1 MDDKER
7 LERAQEALGYTFQN
21 PELLSQSLR
30 HPSSTDQRLDSCER
44 MEFLGDA
51 ILGMVVVDYL
61 YRAFASMED
70 GEMTKIKSAV
80 VSRASC
86 AVVAARV
93 GLGELV
99 ILGKGMTGR
108 RELPQSVLAS
118 VYESVVGALYLDGGL
133 EPAQTFILR
142 DMEDRIRRADRSGH
156 QSNFKSVLQQ
166 VAVQREL
173 GVPTY
178 HVLDEKGP
186 DHAKCFEVCVEL
198 GGNRFPSCWAASKKQ
213 AEQDAALE
221 ALHDLGLA
229 YRGERDEVL
238 IRLNPVE

>member
-1 MDDKER
+1 
-7 LERAQEALGYTFQN
+7 
-21 PELLSQSLR
+21 
-30 HPSSTDQRLDSCER
+30 
-44 MEFLGDA
+44 
-51 ILGMVVVDYL
+51 
-61 YRAFASMED
+61 
-70 GEMTKIKSAV
+70 MTKIKSAV

-86 AVVAARV
+86 AVVAARI
-93 GLGELV
+93 GLGELMV
-99 ILGKGMTGR
+99 LGKGMISR

-118 VYESVVGALYLDGGL
+118 VYESIVGGLYLDGGL
-133 EPAQTFILR
+133 EPAKAFILR
-142 DMEDRIRRADRSGH
+142 DMEERIRRANRSGH

-173 GVPTY
+173 GIPSY

-186 DHAKCFEVCVEL
+186 DHAKCFEVAVEL
-198 GGNRFPSCWAASKKQ
+198 GDKRFPSCWAASKKQ

-238 IRLNPVE
+238 IRLNPTV

>member
-1 MDDKER
+1 MDKNEVVPKYMQT
-7 LERAQEALGYTFQN
+7 LNSAKLTFEN
-21 PELLSQSLR
+21 EPHVISN
-30 HPSSTDQRLDSCER
+30 
-44 MEFLGDA
+44 F
-51 ILGMVVVDYL
+51 
-61 YRAFASMED
+61 
-70 GEMTKIKSAV
+70 IK
-80 VSRASC
+80 
-86 AVVAARV
+86 
-93 GLGELV
+93 
-99 ILGKGMTGR
+99 K
-108 RELPQSVLAS
+108 
-118 VYESVVGALYLDGGL
+118 
-133 EPAQTFILR
+133 ILR
-142 DMEDRIRRADRSGH
+142 DMEERIRRADRSGH

-166 VAVQREL
+166 VTMQREL

-198 GGNRFPSCWAASKKQ
+198 GGDRFPSCWAASKKQ

>member
-1 MDDKER
+1 
-7 LERAQEALGYTFQN
+7 
-21 PELLSQSLR
+21 
-30 HPSSTDQRLDSCER
+30 

-61 YRAFASMED
+61 YRAFASMEE

-186 DHAKCFEVCVEL
+186 DHAKCFEVCVEIVAIDSRHAGQPARSRPSKTPL
-198 GGNRFPSCWAASKKQ
+198 LRRCTIWAWRTAVNATRF
-213 AEQDAALE
+213 
-221 ALHDLGLA
+221 
-229 YRGERDEVL
+229 
-238 IRLNPVE
+238 

>member
-1 MDDKER
+1 M
-7 LERAQEALGYTFQN
+7 RA
-21 PELLSQSLR
+21 
-30 HPSSTDQRLDSCER
+30 
-44 MEFLGDA
+44 
-51 ILGMVVVDYL
+51 
-61 YRAFASMED
+61 D
-70 GEMTKIKSAV
+70 G
-80 VSRASC
+80 VSRRCHLGHGGGRLPVPCVCIHGRGGDDQNQKRGGQSSVLP
-86 AVVAARV
+86 VVAARV

-186 DHAKCFEVCVEL
+186 DHAKCFE
-198 GGNRFPSCWAASKKQ
+198 FASNSVAIDFHLAGRPARKQ